1 MGHLAPP
8 NDFGGAVGTPKILWT
23 IPPPK
28 KIYPYLGGAVG
39 TPNDFGGV
47 ITPPQNKCSL
57 KKNFGGGGIYP
68 PQIEF
73 SLKKNFT
80 DSLF

>member
-28 KIYPYLGGAVG
+28 KNYPYLGGAVG
-39 TPNDFGGV
+39 TPNDFGGGIYPPPNDFGGV
-47 ITPPQNKCSL
+47 ITPPKINVL
-57 KKNFGGGGIYP
+57 
-68 PQIEF
+68 
-73 SLKKNFT
+73 
-80 DSLF
+80 